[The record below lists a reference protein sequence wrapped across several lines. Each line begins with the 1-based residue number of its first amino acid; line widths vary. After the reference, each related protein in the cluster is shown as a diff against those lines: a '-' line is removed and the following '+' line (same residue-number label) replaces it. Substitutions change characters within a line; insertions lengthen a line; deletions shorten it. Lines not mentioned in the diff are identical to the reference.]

1 MACEFDRLMQQAD
14 DTLFKVFGED
24 SDSGQPTYTAPGGL
38 SQPFEL
44 QVMLSRNAQLAGA
57 DGMFR
62 VVQYLAELRV
72 SQVRGKRG
80 ARLDL
85 ADGAFLLEDMID
97 SDGLVE
103 RWSLIPVR

>member
-1 MACEFDRLMQQAD
+1 MQRAD

-24 SDSGQPTYTAPGGL
+24 RDQGKPTYTAPDGL
-38 SQPFEL
+38 SPPIE
-44 QVMLSRNAQLAGA
+44 VEAMLSRNAQLAGA

-80 ARLDL
+80 GKLVL
-85 ADGAFLLEDMID
+85 ADGAFLLEDLID

-103 RWSLIPVR
+103 RWSLMPVR

>member
-1 MACEFDRLMQQAD
+1 MASEFDRLMQQAD

-24 SDSGQPTYTAPGGL
+24 RAQGLPTYTAPDGL
-38 SQPFEL
+38 SQPIE
-44 QVMLSRNAQLAGA
+44 VEAMLSRNAQLAGA

-62 VVQYLAELRV
+62 VVQCLAELRC
-72 SQVRGKRG
+72 SQMRGKRG
-80 ARLDL
+80 GRLEL

-103 RWSLIPVR
+103 HWSLMPVR